1 MDTMR
6 ERVEREV
13 SLVISKHEYQKPAV
27 DAIMAIVDED
37 REKLVAASTDT
48 LAILEV
54 GYGPGLHHMETL
66 DGRAAWL
73 DRMMPVRERLRAAL
87 SLVGK

>member
-6 ERVEREV
+6 ERVTALILNTGGSPEV
-13 SLVISKHEYQKPAV
+13 VAGVL
-27 DAIMAIVDED
+27 AIVAED